1 MIQNREGQKIPEVT
15 FRTRDGGQW
24 KDVSSRELFA
34 GKKVVVFALPGAFTP
49 TCSTSHLPRYEELAP
64 AFKKAGVDEI
74 VCLSV
79 NDGFVMEAWKADQ
92 KAENVRVIPDGNA
105 EFTRGMG
112 MLVDKC
118 NLGFGDRSWRYSML
132 VDDGVIKKMFIEREV
147 EGDPYEVSDAD
158 TMLAYVAP
166 ESAKQPNVVV
176 FTKAGCPHCARAKQT
191 LAGAGMNYREIE
203 ISGVGGMD
211 TLRAVSGAVTAPQI
225 FIDGV
230 RIGGADD
237 LERHLAANAQSTQSA
252 PACSTD
258 PQNRAA

>member
-1 MIQNREGQKIPEVT
+1 MIQNREGQKVPEVT

-64 AFKKAGVDEI
+64 VFKKAGVDDI

-132 VDDGVIKKMFIEREV
+132 VDDGVITKMFVEREV

-158 TMLAYVAP
+158 TMLSYVAP
-166 ESAKQPNVVV
+166 ESAKRPNVVV
-176 FTKAGCPHCARAKQT
+176 FTKAGCPHCARARQALT
-191 LAGAGMNYREIE
+191 GADMNYREIE

-211 TLRAVSGAVTAPQI
+211 ALRAVSGAGTVPQI

-230 RIGGADD
+230 RIGGADE
-237 LERHLAANAQSTQSA
+237 LERHLAVTAQSSA
-252 PACSTD
+252 ACAID
-258 PQNRAA
+258 RQNRAA

>member
-1 MIQNREGQKIPEVT
+1 MIQNREGQKVPEVT

-64 AFKKAGVDEI
+64 VFKRAGVDDI

-132 VDDGVIKKMFIEREV
+132 VDDGVITKMFVEREI

-166 ESAKQPNVVV
+166 ESVKQPNIVV
-176 FTKAGCPHCARAKQT
+176 FTKAGCPHCARAKKALT
-191 LAGAGMNYREIE
+191 GASMTYREID

-211 TLRAVSGAVTAPQI
+211 ALRAISGAGTVPQI

-237 LERHLAANAQSTQSA
+237 LERYLTVTAESSPVCATG
-252 PACSTD
+252 